1 MYIERVPNRN
11 SPPAVLLRESYR
23 EGKKVRKR
31 TLANLSKL
39 PDEAVDGLK
48 ILLKGGKAIE
58 DIEEA
63 FNIVRSRPH
72 GHVAAVLGTIKKIGL
87 DSIIS
92 GENTRNRR
100 LVLSMIVARIIAP
113 KSKLATARG
122 LQEATQLSSLGERLG
137 LSGTDEDE
145 LYLAMDWLLSR
156 QEEIENSLAAIHL
169 VEGALVLYDVS
180 STYFEGKTCPL
191 AKFGYN
197 RDKKKGKLQIVF
209 GLLCN
214 AQGCPI
220 SVEVFEGNT
229 ADPSTLTQQI
239 EKVRSR
245 FGLKKIIWV
254 GDRGMITQARI
265 REDLKETAGVD
276 WITALRSSQIR
287 KLVNQS
293 YIQLSLFDERD
304 LAEITCE
311 DYPGERLVAC
321 RNPFLAAER
330 KRNRSEL
337 LQATERKL
345 DKIVSATSRKRCP
358 LRGEAEIGLKVGEV
372 INKYG
377 VAKHF
382 KIQITLDSFSY
393 QRNSES
399 INEEATL
406 DGLYVV
412 RSSVPEETLTAEETV
427 KAYKSLSKV
436 EQAFRSYKTI
446 DLKVRPI
453 YHRTSDRVK
462 AHVLLCML
470 AYYVEWHM
478 RRCLAP
484 ILFDEDDW
492 ENALELREG
501 IVTHSTKSNSA
512 SSKAQKKRT
521 ADNLPV
527 HSFQTLLADLGTIV
541 NNRIQSNIPGVN
553 FDFDKVT
560 EPTPVQRKALDLL
573 GVSLICTQ

>member
-58 DIEEA
+58 DIEEG

-92 GENTRNRR
+92 SENTRQRR
-100 LVLSMIVARIIAP
+100 LVLSMIAARIIAP
-113 KSKLATARG
+113 RSKLATARG
-122 LQEATQLSSLGERLG
+122 LQQATQLSSLGERLG

-156 QEEIENSLAAIHL
+156 QEEIENSLASIHL
-169 VEGALVLYDVS
+169 VEGTLVLYDVS

-191 AKFGYN
+191 AQFGYN

-220 SVEVFEGNT
+220 SVEVFSGNT

-265 REDLKETAGVD
+265 REDLQKNSGVD

-287 KLVNQS
+287 KLVSQS
-293 YIQLSLFDERD
+293 YIQLSLFDEKD

-321 RNPFLAAER
+321 RNPFLAEER
-330 KRNRSEL
+330 KRNREEL
-337 LQATERKL
+337 LQATEQKL
-345 DKIVSATSRKRCP
+345 DKIVSATSRQRCP

-382 KIQITLDSFSY
+382 NIQITPDSFSY
-393 QRNSES
+393 QRNRES
-399 INEEATL
+399 IEEEATL

-412 RSSVPEETLTAEETV
+412 RSSVPEETLNAEDTV

-453 YHRTSDRVK
+453 YHRNSDRVK
-462 AHVLLCML
+462 AHVFLCML

-478 RRCLAP
+478 RQCLSP

-492 ENALELREG
+492 EDSKSKREG
-501 IVTHSTKSNSA
+501 IVTHSTKSDSA
-512 SSKAQKKRT
+512 SSKAQRKRT

-573 GVSLICTQ
+573 GVSLI

>member
-1 MYIERVPNRN
+1 M
-11 SPPAVLLRESYR
+11 
-23 EGKKVRKR
+23 RKR

-72 GHVAAVLGTIKKIGL
+72 GHVAAVLGTIKKKGL

-100 LVLSMIVARIIAP
+100 LVLSMIAARIIAP
-113 KSKLATARG
+113 RSKLATARG
-122 LQEATQLSSLGERLG
+122 LQEATKLSSLGERLG

-145 LYLAMDWLLSR
+145 LYIAMDWLLSR
-156 QEEIENSLAAIHL
+156 QEEIEKSLAAKHQ
-169 VEGALVLYDVS
+169 VEGTLVLYDVS

-239 EKVRSR
+239 EKVRTR

-254 GDRGMITQARI
+254 RDRGMITQARI

-304 LAEITCE
+304 
-311 DYPGERLVAC
+311 
-321 RNPFLAAER
+321 
-330 KRNRSEL
+330 KRGNYL
-337 LQATERKL
+337 
-345 DKIVSATSRKRCP
+345 
-358 LRGEAEIGLKVGEV
+358 
-372 INKYG
+372 
-377 VAKHF
+377 
-382 KIQITLDSFSY
+382 
-393 QRNSES
+393 
-399 INEEATL
+399 
-406 DGLYVV
+406 
-412 RSSVPEETLTAEETV
+412 
-427 KAYKSLSKV
+427 
-436 EQAFRSYKTI
+436 
-446 DLKVRPI
+446 
-453 YHRTSDRVK
+453 
-462 AHVLLCML
+462 
-470 AYYVEWHM
+470 
-478 RRCLAP
+478 
-484 ILFDEDDW
+484 
-492 ENALELREG
+492 
-501 IVTHSTKSNSA
+501 
-512 SSKAQKKRT
+512 
-521 ADNLPV
+521 
-527 HSFQTLLADLGTIV
+527 
-541 NNRIQSNIPGVN
+541 
-553 FDFDKVT
+553 
-560 EPTPVQRKALDLL
+560 
-573 GVSLICTQ
+573 

>member
-1 MYIERVPNRN
+1 M
-11 SPPAVLLRESYR
+11 A
-23 EGKKVRKR
+23 
-31 TLANLSKL
+31 
-39 PDEAVDGLK
+39 
-48 ILLKGGKAIE
+48 
-58 DIEEA
+58 
-63 FNIVRSRPH
+63 
-72 GHVAAVLGTIKKIGL
+72 
-87 DSIIS
+87 
-92 GENTRNRR
+92 R
-100 LVLSMIVARIIAP
+100 L
-113 KSKLATARG
+113 
-122 LQEATQLSSLGERLG
+122 
-137 LSGTDEDE
+137 
-145 LYLAMDWLLSR
+145 Y
-156 QEEIENSLAAIHL
+156 
-169 VEGALVLYDVS
+169 
-180 STYFEGKTCPL
+180 PL

-197 RDKKKGKLQIVF
+197 REKKKGKLQIVF

-220 SVEVFEGNT
+220 AVEVFEGNT

-239 EKVRSR
+239 EKVRTR

-293 YIQLSLFDERD
+293 YIQLSLFDEKD

-321 RNPFLAAER
+321 RNPFLAEER
-330 KRNRSEL
+330 KRNREEL
-337 LQATERKL
+337 LQATEQKL

-358 LRGEAEIGLKVGEV
+358 LRGEADPSTSLRVSTERSRGAEIGLKVGEV

-382 KIQITLDSFSY
+382 KIQITPDSLSY
-393 QRNSES
+393 KRNTES

-412 RSSVPEETLTAEETV
+412 RSSVPEETLNAEETV

-453 YHRTSDRVK
+453 YHRNSDRVK
-462 AHVLLCML
+462 AHVFLCML

-492 ENALELREG
+492 ENALRLREG
-501 IVTHSTKSNSA
+501 IVTHSVRSDSA

>member
-63 FNIVRSRPH
+63 FKIVRSRPH
-72 GHVAAVLGTIKKIGL
+72 GHVAAVLGAIKKIGL

-100 LVLSMIVARIIAP
+100 LVLSMIAARIIAP
-113 KSKLATARG
+113 KSKLATSRG
-122 LQEATQLSSLGERLG
+122 LQQATKLSSLGELLR

-145 LYLAMDWLLSR
+145 LYIAMDWLLSR

-169 VEGALVLYDVS
+169 VEGTLVLYDVS
-180 STYFEGKTCPL
+180 STYFEGKSCPL
-191 AKFGYN
+191 AQFGYN

-220 SVEVFEGNT
+220 AVEVFEGNT

-245 FGLKKIIWV
+245 FGLKNIIWV

-265 REDLKETAGVD
+265 REDLYETAGVD

-293 YIQLSLFDERD
+293 YIQLSLFDEKD

-330 KRNRSEL
+330 KRNREEL
-337 LQATERKL
+337 LQATEQKL
-345 DKIVSATSRKRCP
+345 EKIVSATSRQRCP
-358 LRGEAEIGLKVGEV
+358 LKGEAEIGLKVGEV

-382 KIQITLDSFSY
+382 KIQITPDSFSY
-393 QRNSES
+393 QRNTES

-412 RSSVPEETLTAEETV
+412 RSSVREETLTAEETV

-453 YHRTSDRVK
+453 YHRNSDRVK
-462 AHVLLCML
+462 AHVFLCML

-478 RRCLAP
+478 RRCLSP

-492 ENALELREG
+492 ENAQDKRSG
-501 IVTHSTKSNSA
+501 IVTHSVRSDSA

-541 NNRIQSNIPGVN
+541 NNRIQSKIPGVN

>member
-1 MYIERVPNRN
+1 
-11 SPPAVLLRESYR
+11 
-23 EGKKVRKR
+23 KKVRKR

-92 GENTRNRR
+92 SENTRNRR
-100 LVLSMIVARIIAP
+100 LVLSMIAARIIAP

-122 LQEATQLSSLGERLG
+122 LQEATKLSSLGELLG

-169 VEGALVLYDVS
+169 VEGTLVLYDVS

-191 AKFGYN
+191 AQFGYN

-239 EKVRSR
+239 EKVRTR

-265 REDLKETAGVD
+265 REDLYETAGVD

-293 YIQLSLFDERD
+293 YIQLSLFDEKD

-321 RNPFLAAER
+321 RNPLLAEVR
-330 KRNRSEL
+330 KRNREEL
-337 LQATERKL
+337 LQATEQKL
-345 DKIVSATSRKRCP
+345 DKIVSATSRQRCP

-382 KIQITLDSFSY
+382 QIQITPDSFTY
-393 QRNSES
+393 QRNRES

-412 RSSVPEETLTAEETV
+412 RTSVPEETLTAEDTV

-453 YHRTSDRVK
+453 YHPKSDRVK
-462 AHVLLCML
+462 AHVFLCML

-484 ILFDEDDW
+484 LLFDEDDW
-492 ENALELREG
+492 ENALRLREG
-501 IVTHSTKSNSA
+501 IVTHSVRSDSA

-521 ADNLPV
+521 VDNLPV

-541 NNRIQSNIPGVN
+541 NNRIQSNIPSVN

>member
-1 MYIERVPNRN
+1 
-11 SPPAVLLRESYR
+11 
-23 EGKKVRKR
+23 
-31 TLANLSKL
+31 L

-92 GENTRNRR
+92 SENTRNRR
-100 LVLSMIVARIIAP
+100 LVLSMIAARIIAP
-113 KSKLATARG
+113 RSKLATARG
-122 LQEATQLSSLGERLG
+122 LQQATKLSSLGERLG

-156 QEEIENSLAAIHL
+156 QEEIEKSLAAIHL
-169 VEGALVLYDVS
+169 VEGTLVLYDVS

-293 YIQLSLFDERD
+293 YIQLSLFDEKD
-304 LAEITCE
+304 LAEVTCE

-321 RNPFLAAER
+321 RNPFLAEER
-330 KRNRSEL
+330 KRNREEL
-337 LQATERKL
+337 LQATEQKL
-345 DKIVSATSRKRCP
+345 DKIVSATSRQRCP
-358 LRGEAEIGLKVGEV
+358 LRGEAEIGLRVGEV

-377 VAKHF
+377 VSKHF
-382 KIQITLDSFSY
+382 KIQITPDSFSY

-412 RSSVPEETLTAEETV
+412 RSSVREEILNAEETV

-462 AHVLLCML
+462 AHVFLCML

-484 ILFDEDDW
+484 LLFDEDDW
-492 ENALELREG
+492 ENALRLRDR
-501 IVTHSTKSNSA
+501 IVTHSVRSDSA
-512 SSKAQKKRT
+512 TSKAQKKRT

>member
-1 MYIERVPNRN
+1 
-11 SPPAVLLRESYR
+11 
-23 EGKKVRKR
+23 
-31 TLANLSKL
+31 
-39 PDEAVDGLK
+39 
-48 ILLKGGKAIE
+48 
-58 DIEEA
+58 
-63 FNIVRSRPH
+63 
-72 GHVAAVLGTIKKIGL
+72 
-87 DSIIS
+87 
-92 GENTRNRR
+92 
-100 LVLSMIVARIIAP
+100 
-113 KSKLATARG
+113 
-122 LQEATQLSSLGERLG
+122 
-137 LSGTDEDE
+137 
-145 LYLAMDWLLSR
+145 
-156 QEEIENSLAAIHL
+156 
-169 VEGALVLYDVS
+169 
-180 STYFEGKTCPL
+180 EGKTCPL

-239 EKVRSR
+239 EKVRTR

-293 YIQLSLFDERD
+293 YIQLSLFDEKD
-304 LAEITCE
+304 LAEVTCE

-321 RNPFLAAER
+321 RNPFLAEER
-330 KRNRSEL
+330 KRNREEL
-337 LQATERKL
+337 LQATEQKL
-345 DKIVSATSRKRCP
+345 DKIVSATSRQRCP
-358 LRGEAEIGLKVGEV
+358 LRGEAEIGLKVGEI

-382 KIQITLDSFSY
+382 KIQITPDSFSY
-393 QRNSES
+393 QRNTES

-453 YHRTSDRVK
+453 YQ
-462 AHVLLCML
+462 
-470 AYYVEWHM
+470 E
-478 RRCLAP
+478 
-484 ILFDEDDW
+484 
-492 ENALELREG
+492 
-501 IVTHSTKSNSA
+501 
-512 SSKAQKKRT
+512 
-521 ADNLPV
+521 
-527 HSFQTLLADLGTIV
+527 
-541 NNRIQSNIPGVN
+541 
-553 FDFDKVT
+553 
-560 EPTPVQRKALDLL
+560 
-573 GVSLICTQ
+573 

>member
-100 LVLSMIVARIIAP
+100 LVLSMIAARIIAP

-122 LQEATQLSSLGERLG
+122 LQEATKLSSLGERLG

-156 QEEIENSLAAIHL
+156 QEEIEKSLAAIHL
-169 VEGALVLYDVS
+169 VEGTLVLYDVS

-191 AKFGYN
+191 AQFGYN

-239 EKVRSR
+239 EKVRTR

-276 WITALRSSQIR
+276 WITALRSSQIP
-287 KLVNQS
+287 KLGNQS
-293 YIQLSLFDERD
+293 YIQLSLFDEKD

-321 RNPFLAAER
+321 RNPFLAEER
-330 KRNRSEL
+330 KRNREEL
-337 LQATERKL
+337 LHATEQKL
-345 DKIVSATSRKRCP
+345 DKIVSATSRQRCP

-372 INKYG
+372 INKYS

-382 KIQITLDSFSY
+382 NIQITPDSFSY
-393 QRNSES
+393 QRNRES
-399 INEEATL
+399 IEEEATL

-412 RSSVPEETLTAEETV
+412 RSSVPEETLNAEDTV

-453 YHRTSDRVK
+453 YHRNSDRVK
-462 AHVLLCML
+462 AHVFLCML

-492 ENALELREG
+492 ENALRLREG
-501 IVTHSTKSNSA
+501 IVTHSVRSDSA

>member
-1 MYIERVPNRN
+1 
-11 SPPAVLLRESYR
+11 
-23 EGKKVRKR
+23 
-31 TLANLSKL
+31 
-39 PDEAVDGLK
+39 
-48 ILLKGGKAIE
+48 
-58 DIEEA
+58 
-63 FNIVRSRPH
+63 
-72 GHVAAVLGTIKKIGL
+72 
-87 DSIIS
+87 
-92 GENTRNRR
+92 
-100 LVLSMIVARIIAP
+100 
-113 KSKLATARG
+113 
-122 LQEATQLSSLGERLG
+122 SSLGERLG

-156 QEEIENSLAAIHL
+156 QEEIEKSLASIHL

-180 STYFEGKTCPL
+180 STYFEAYRRAMARLYPL
-191 AKFGYN
+191 ADFGYN

-220 SVEVFEGNT
+220 AVEVFEGNT

-239 EKVRSR
+239 EKVRTR

-293 YIQLSLFDERD
+293 YIQLSLFDEKD

-321 RNPFLAAER
+321 RNPFLAEER
-330 KRNRSEL
+330 KRNREEL

-358 LRGEAEIGLKVGEV
+358 LRGEADPSTSLRVSTERSRGAEIGLKVGEV

-382 KIQITLDSFSY
+382 KIQITPDSFSY

-412 RSSVPEETLTAEETV
+412 RSSVAEETLTAEETV

-446 DLKVRPI
+446 DPSTSLRVNIERSRDVDLKVRPI
-453 YHRTSDRVK
+453 YHRNSDRVK

-501 IVTHSTKSNSA
+501 IVNHSTKSHSA

-560 EPTPVQRKALDLL
+560 EPTPVQKKALDLL

>member
-1 MYIERVPNRN
+1 
-11 SPPAVLLRESYR
+11 
-23 EGKKVRKR
+23 
-31 TLANLSKL
+31 
-39 PDEAVDGLK
+39 
-48 ILLKGGKAIE
+48 
-58 DIEEA
+58 
-63 FNIVRSRPH
+63 
-72 GHVAAVLGTIKKIGL
+72 
-87 DSIIS
+87 
-92 GENTRNRR
+92 
-100 LVLSMIVARIIAP
+100 
-113 KSKLATARG
+113 
-122 LQEATQLSSLGERLG
+122 
-137 LSGTDEDE
+137 
-145 LYLAMDWLLSR
+145 
-156 QEEIENSLAAIHL
+156 
-169 VEGALVLYDVS
+169 
-180 STYFEGKTCPL
+180 EGKTCPL

-245 FGLKKIIWV
+245 FGLEKIIWV

-265 REDLKETAGVD
+265 REDLKENSGVD

-293 YIQLSLFDERD
+293 YIQLSLFDEKD
-304 LAEITCE
+304 LAEITCQ

-321 RNPFLAAER
+321 RNPFLAEER
-330 KRNRSEL
+330 KRNREEL
-337 LQATERKL
+337 LQATEQKL
-345 DKIVSATSRKRCP
+345 DKIVSATSRQRCP
-358 LRGEAEIGLKVGEV
+358 LRGEAEIGLRVGEV

-377 VAKHF
+377 VSKHF
-382 KIQITLDSFSY
+382 KIQITPDSFSY

-412 RSSVPEETLTAEETV
+412 RSSVREEILNAEETV

-453 YHRTSDRVK
+453 YHRNSDRVK
-462 AHVLLCML
+462 AHVFLCML

-492 ENALELREG
+492 DNALELREG
-501 IVTHSTKSNSA
+501 IVSHSMKSNSA

-541 NNRIQSNIPGVN
+541 NNRIQSNIPGVH